1 MYEADGCRIEEARVQ
16 SHDEETYC
24 EFVAAR
30 RRSLLQTAF
39 LLTGDWHLAEDL
51 VQTALAKLYVAWTR
65 VHRRDDVAAYARRT
79 LVNAYL
85 DERRRPWRR
94 EEAMDVVPDR
104 PSVQTDDADPAMR
117 KHIIVALGHVPARQR
132 AALVLRYWEDLSVE
146 QAADVLNCSTGT
158 VKSQTARGLDRLRE
172 ALGPALLEQL
182 QEYR

>member
-1 MYEADGCRIEEARVQ
+1 MGA
-16 SHDEETYC
+16 HDEEAYC
-24 EFVAAR
+24 EFVKAR

-65 VHRRDDVAAYARRT
+65 IHRRDDVAAYARRT

-94 EEAMDVVPDR
+94 EESMDAVPDR
-104 PSVQTDDADPAMR
+104 QSAQSDDADPAMR
-117 KHIIVALGHVPARQR
+117 ERIIAALGRIPARQR

-146 QAADVLNCSTGT
+146 NTADVLNCSTGT
-158 VKSQTARGLDRLRE
+158 VKSQAARGLDRLRE

-182 QEYR
+182 REYR